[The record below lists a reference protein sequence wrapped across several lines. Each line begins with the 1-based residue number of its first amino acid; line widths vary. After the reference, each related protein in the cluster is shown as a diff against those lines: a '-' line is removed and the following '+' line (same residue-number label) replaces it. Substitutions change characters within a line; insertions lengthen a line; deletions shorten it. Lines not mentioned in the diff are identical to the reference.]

1 MKRLI
6 AKSENTP
13 DFRKLT
19 DSLDFIAENIGRNAT
34 ALVAKK
40 SSHVLDDFQLD
51 LGDNYKN
58 DYGEDL
64 KDSLQK
70 LIKQLTDISDK
81 LYEISE
87 NISETAREEYPDY

>member
-19 DSLDFIAENIGRNAT
+19 DSLDFIAENIEKNTT
-34 ALVAKK
+34 ALDVRK
-40 SSHVLDDFQLD
+40 SSYILKDFHSN
-51 LGDNYKN
+51 LGDKYK
-58 DYGEDL
+58 DTYGESL
-64 KDSLQK
+64 EDSLQK
-70 LIKQLTDISDK
+70 LIEQLTDISNK

-87 NISETAREEYPDY
+87 GVSEIAREEYPDY